1 MHFSGDDAS
10 IDSGLARLTM
20 AERPAY
26 PRNPWGSLGPA
37 SDLEKAAMSD
47 DDKHKARL
55 EQAVTRLEEALGEVM
70 NKAGGGAAAN
80 TAGEH
85 DELAQRI
92 QNLTAEN
99 ESLRAELAAARGQ
112 HDELRQTTEAVSDRL
127 DATIGELTK
136 MLDG

>member
-1 MHFSGDDAS
+1 
-10 IDSGLARLTM
+10 
-20 AERPAY
+20 
-26 PRNPWGSLGPA
+26 
-37 SDLEKAAMSD
+37 MSD

-70 NKAGGGAAAN
+70 KKAGGGAAAN